1 MARRRPPFEIDGV
14 RVPPG
19 ERRTVQLDVAQ
30 LYTHTPV
37 GMPVHVV
44 HGRREGPTL
53 CLSAAIHGDE
63 IAGIEIIR
71 RVLAQP
77 DLRRLRGTLLAVPIV
92 NVFGVLAQTRYLPD
106 RRDLNRSFPGSASGS
121 LAARLASLFTTQVL
135 ERASHAI
142 DLHTGTAHRANL
154 PQIRA
159 NLDDPDARAMARAF
173 SAPVIINSDLRD
185 GSLRHAADERG
196 IPVLLYEAGE
206 ALRFDEDC
214 IRLGVRGIV
223 GTMRQL
229 GMLPPVKRKHAPRRP
244 VQVES
249 TRWVRAEGSGI
260 LRTTVQLGQHV
271 RPDERLGLISDPFGE
286 GETEA
291 RADFNGIVIGR
302 TNLPL
307 VHEGDALFHVARVRY
322 PERASEVVE
331 ELADAEGDGEAP
343 GSEAEGRAPGSDPP

>member
-1 MARRRPPFEIDGV
+1 MARRRRAPFIINEQA
-14 RVPPG
+14 VPPG

-44 HGRREGPTL
+44 HGRRDGPTL

-63 IAGIEIIR
+63 INGIEIIR
-71 RVLAQP
+71 RVLALPQ
-77 DLRRLRGTLLAVPIV
+77 LRRMRGTLLAVPIV

-106 RRDLNRSFPGSASGS
+106 RRDLNRSFPGSAGGS
-121 LAARLASLFTTQVL
+121 LAARLAHLFMSQVL

-142 DLHTGTAHRANL
+142 DLHTGTAHRTNL

-159 NLDDPDARAMARAF
+159 NLDDPGTLDLARAF

-214 IRLGVRGIV
+214 IRLGVRGITGV
-223 GTMRQL
+223 MREL
-229 GMLPPVKRKHAPRRP
+229 GMLPRVKRKYPPRRP
-244 VQVES
+244 VQVEN
-249 TRWVRAEGSGI
+249 TRWVRTESSGI
-260 LRTTVQLGQHV
+260 LRTTVQLGQRV
-271 RPDERLGLISDPFGE
+271 RRGEQLGLISDPFGD
-286 GETEA
+286 GETRAEA
-291 RADFNGIVIGR
+291 AFDGIVIGR

-307 VHEGDALFHVARVRY
+307 VHEGDALFHVARVRH
-322 PERASEVVE
+322 PARASEVVE
-331 ELADAEGDGEAP
+331 ELAEVDGEADDEP
-343 GSEAEGRAPGSDPP
+343 S

>member
-1 MARRRPPFEIDGV
+1 MARRRRAPFIINEQA
-14 RVPPG
+14 VPPG

-44 HGRREGPTL
+44 HGRRDGPTL

-63 IAGIEIIR
+63 INGIEIIR
-71 RVLAQP
+71 RVLALPQ
-77 DLRRLRGTLLAVPIV
+77 LRRMRGTLLAVPIV

-106 RRDLNRSFPGSASGS
+106 RRDLNRSFPGSAGGS
-121 LAARLASLFTTQVL
+121 LAARLAHLFMSQVL

-142 DLHTGTAHRANL
+142 DLHTGTAHRTNL

-159 NLDDPDARAMARAF
+159 NLDDPGTLDLARAF

-214 IRLGVRGIV
+214 IRLGVRGIT
-223 GTMRQL
+223 GAMREL
-229 GMLPPVKRKHAPRRP
+229 GMLPRVKRKYPPRRP
-244 VQVES
+244 VQVEN
-249 TRWVRAEGSGI
+249 TRWVRAESSGI
-260 LRTTVQLGQHV
+260 LRTTVQLGQRV
-271 RPDERLGLISDPFGE
+271 RRGEQLGLISDPFGD
-286 GETEA
+286 GETQA
-291 RADFNGIVIGR
+291 LAAFDGIVIGR

-307 VHEGDALFHVARVRY
+307 VHEGDALFHVARVRH
-322 PERASEVVE
+322 PDRASEVVE
-331 ELADAEGDGEAP
+331 ELAELDGEEDEP
-343 GSEAEGRAPGSDPP
+343 S

>member
-1 MARRRPPFEIDGV
+1 MARRRRSAFVISDQA
-14 RVPPG
+14 VPPG

-44 HGRREGPTL
+44 HGRRDGPTL

-63 IAGIEIIR
+63 INGIEIIR
-71 RVLAQP
+71 RVLALPQ
-77 DLRRLRGTLLAVPIV
+77 LRRMRGTLLAVPIV

-106 RRDLNRSFPGSASGS
+106 RRDLNRSFPGSAGGS
-121 LAARLASLFTTQVL
+121 LAARLAHLFMSQVL

-142 DLHTGTAHRANL
+142 DLHTGTAHRTNL

-159 NLDDPDARAMARAF
+159 NLDDPGTLELARAF

-214 IRLGVRGIV
+214 IRLGVRGITGV
-223 GTMRQL
+223 MREL
-229 GMLPPVKRKHAPRRP
+229 GMLPRVKRKYPPRRP
-244 VQVES
+244 VQVEN
-249 TRWVRAEGSGI
+249 TRWVRTESSGI
-260 LRTTVQLGQHV
+260 LRTTVQLGQRV
-271 RPDERLGLISDPFGE
+271 RRGEQLGLISDPFGD
-286 GETEA
+286 GETQA
-291 RADFNGIVIGR
+291 LAAFDGIVIGR

-307 VHEGDALFHVARVRY
+307 VHEGDALFHVARVRH

-331 ELADAEGDGEAP
+331 ELAELDGEEDEP
-343 GSEAEGRAPGSDPP
+343 S

>member
-1 MARRRPPFEIDGV
+1 MARRRPPFTIDGV
-14 RVPPG
+14 AVSPG

-63 IAGIEIIR
+63 INGIEIIR
-71 RVLAQP
+71 RVLSLPQI
-77 DLRRLRGTLLAVPIV
+77 RRMRGTLLAVPIV

-106 RRDLNRSFPGSASGS
+106 RRDLNRSFPGSPRGS
-121 LAARLASLFTTQVL
+121 LAARLAHLFMGQVL

-142 DLHTGTAHRANL
+142 DLHTGTAHRTNL

-159 NLDDPDARAMARAF
+159 NLDDPRALALARAF

-223 GTMRQL
+223 GAMREL
-229 GMLPPVKRKHAPRRP
+229 GMLPRVKRKYPPRRP

-260 LRTTVQLGQHV
+260 LRTTVQLGQRV
-271 RPDERLGLISDPFGE
+271 RQGELLGRISDPFGE

-291 RADFNGIVIGR
+291 LADFDGIVIGR

-307 VHEGDALFHVARVRY
+307 VHEGDALFHVARVRH
-322 PERASEVVE
+322 PDRASAVVE
-331 ELADAEGDGEAP
+331 ELAEAGDAEDEEP
-343 GSEAEGRAPGSDPP
+343 S

>member
-1 MARRRPPFEIDGV
+1 MARRRRSAFVLEGE
-14 RVPPG
+14 RVEPG

-44 HGRREGPTL
+44 HGRRDGPVL

-63 IAGIEIIR
+63 INGIEIIR
-71 RVLAQP
+71 RVLALPQ
-77 DLRRLRGTLLAVPIV
+77 LRRVRGTVLAVPIV
-92 NVFGVLAQTRYLPD
+92 NVFGVLAQTRDLPD
-106 RRDLNRSFPGSASGS
+106 RRDLNRSFPGSAGGS
-121 LAARLASLFTTQVL
+121 LAARLAHRFTSSVL

-159 NLDDPDARAMARAF
+159 NLDDPATLELARAF

-185 GSLRHAADERG
+185 GSLRHVADEWG

-214 IRLGVRGIV
+214 IRLGVRGVV
-223 GTMRQL
+223 GVMREL
-229 GMLPPVKRKHAPRRP
+229 GMLPRVKRKYPPRRP
-244 VQVES
+244 VQVEN
-249 TRWVRAEGSGI
+249 TRWVRADSSGI
-260 LRTTVQLGQHV
+260 LRTTVRLGQRV
-271 RPDERLGLISDPFGE
+271 RRGERLGLISDPFGE
-286 GETEA
+286 SETEVS
-291 RADFNGIVIGR
+291 ADFSGIVIGL

-307 VHEGDALFHVARVRY
+307 VHEGDALFHVARVRH
-322 PERASEVVE
+322 PQRALAVVE
-331 ELADAEGDGEAP
+331 ELAETDDVYASTDVWEQE
-343 GSEAEGRAPGSDPP
+343 ER

>member
-1 MARRRPPFEIDGV
+1 MARRRRAPFIINEQA
-14 RVPPG
+14 VPPG

-44 HGRREGPTL
+44 HGRRDGPTL

-63 IAGIEIIR
+63 INGIEIIR
-71 RVLAQP
+71 RVLALPQ
-77 DLRRLRGTLLAVPIV
+77 LRRMRGTLLAVPIV

-106 RRDLNRSFPGSASGS
+106 RRDLNRSFPGSAGGS
-121 LAARLASLFTTQVL
+121 LAARLAHLFMSQVL

-142 DLHTGTAHRANL
+142 DLHTGTAHRTNL

-159 NLDDPDARAMARAF
+159 NLDDPGTLDLARAF

-214 IRLGVRGIV
+214 IRLGVRGITGV
-223 GTMRQL
+223 MREL
-229 GMLPPVKRKHAPRRP
+229 GMLPRVKRKYPPRRP
-244 VQVES
+244 VQVEN
-249 TRWVRAEGSGI
+249 TRWVRTESSGI
-260 LRTTVQLGQHV
+260 LRTTVQLGQRV
-271 RPDERLGLISDPFGE
+271 RRGEQLGLISDPFGD
-286 GETEA
+286 GETRAEA
-291 RADFNGIVIGR
+291 AFDGIVIGR

-307 VHEGDALFHVARVRY
+307 VHEGDALFHVARVRH
-322 PERASEVVE
+322 PARASEVVE
-331 ELADAEGDGEAP
+331 ELAELDGEEDEP
-343 GSEAEGRAPGSDPP
+343 S

>member
-1 MARRRPPFEIDGV
+1 MARRRRSAFVLEGE
-14 RVPPG
+14 RVEPG

-44 HGRREGPTL
+44 HGRRDGPVL

-63 IAGIEIIR
+63 INGIEIIR
-71 RVLAQP
+71 RVLALPQ
-77 DLRRLRGTLLAVPIV
+77 LRRVRGTVLAVPIV

-106 RRDLNRSFPGSASGS
+106 RRDLNRSFPGSAGGS
-121 LAARLASLFTTQVL
+121 LAARLAHLFMSQVL

-142 DLHTGTAHRANL
+142 DLHTGTAHRTNL

-159 NLDDPDARAMARAF
+159 NLDDPGTLDLARAF

-214 IRLGVRGIV
+214 IRLGVRGIT
-223 GTMRQL
+223 GAMREL
-229 GMLPPVKRKHAPRRP
+229 GMLPRVKRKYPPRRP
-244 VQVES
+244 VQVEN
-249 TRWVRAEGSGI
+249 TRWVRAESSGI
-260 LRTTVQLGQHV
+260 LRTTVQLGQRV
-271 RPDERLGLISDPFGE
+271 RRGEQLGLISDPFGD
-286 GETEA
+286 GETQA
-291 RADFNGIVIGR
+291 LAAFDGIVIGR
-302 TNLPL
+302 TTLPL
-307 VHEGDALFHVARVRY
+307 VHEGDALFHVARVRH
-322 PERASEVVE
+322 PDRASEVVE
-331 ELADAEGDGEAP
+331 ELAELDAEEDEP
-343 GSEAEGRAPGSDPP
+343 S

>member
-1 MARRRPPFEIDGV
+1 MARRRRAPFIINEQA
-14 RVPPG
+14 VPPG

-44 HGRREGPTL
+44 HGRRDGPTL

-63 IAGIEIIR
+63 INGIEIIR
-71 RVLAQP
+71 RVLALPQ
-77 DLRRLRGTLLAVPIV
+77 LRRMRGTLLAVPIV

-106 RRDLNRSFPGSASGS
+106 RRDLNRSFPGSAGGS
-121 LAARLASLFTTQVL
+121 LAARLAHLFMSQVL

-142 DLHTGTAHRANL
+142 DLHTGTAHRTNL

-159 NLDDPDARAMARAF
+159 NLDDPGTLDLARAF

-214 IRLGVRGIV
+214 IRLGVRGITGV
-223 GTMRQL
+223 MREL
-229 GMLPPVKRKHAPRRP
+229 GMLPRVKRKSPPRRP
-244 VQVES
+244 VQVEN
-249 TRWVRAEGSGI
+249 TRWVRTESSGI
-260 LRTTVQLGQHV
+260 LRTTVQLGQRV
-271 RPDERLGLISDPFGE
+271 RRGEQLGLISDPFGD
-286 GETEA
+286 GETRAEA
-291 RADFNGIVIGR
+291 AFDGIVIGR

-307 VHEGDALFHVARVRY
+307 VHEGDALFHVARVRH
-322 PERASEVVE
+322 PARASEVVE
-331 ELADAEGDGEAP
+331 ELAEVDGEADDEP
-343 GSEAEGRAPGSDPP
+343 S